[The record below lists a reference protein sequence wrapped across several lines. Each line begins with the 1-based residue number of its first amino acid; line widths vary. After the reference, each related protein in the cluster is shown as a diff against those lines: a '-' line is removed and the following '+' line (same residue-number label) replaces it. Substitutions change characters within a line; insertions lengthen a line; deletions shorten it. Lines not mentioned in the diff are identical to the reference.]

1 MSATLTL
8 GTICDRDPATVCA
21 SATLEEA
28 AQLLSNSYM
37 DAIVAI
43 ASPVQRP
50 TAIGIITY
58 RELMNSLTLG
68 NDPERAHVL
77 DVLDRNPLVLHEE
90 EDIETAILKLRCRG
104 AKHAPVVGAGG
115 TLRGAISMDRLLAC
129 RDLQQRGSRPQLAIT
144 DSTYK

>member
-1 MSATLTL
+1 MSAILTL
-8 GTICDRDPATVCA
+8 GTICDRNPATVCA

-28 AQLLSNSYM
+28 ARLLSNSYM

-50 TAIGIITY
+50 TAVGIVTY
-58 RELMNSLTLG
+58 RELLNSLTRG
-68 NDPERAHVL
+68 NDLERAHVL

-104 AKHAPVVGAGG
+104 AKHAPVIGTGG
-115 TLRGAISMDRLLAC
+115 TLRGAISMDRLQAC
-129 RDLQQRGSRPQLAIT
+129 RDLEQRGGRCG
-144 DSTYK
+144 